1 MKNFILIFI
10 LLSFVQMP
18 LDGQNIP
25 KDFKLKVETFVKK
38 AMDATHVVPGLGLA
52 VVKDDQIIFAE
63 GFGYRDVENQLPVTA
78 ETGFY
83 IASTT
88 KSLMGMAAAQLEHQG
103 LVELDNPLGNFYTNR
118 NFLPPLDAT
127 KLSLVNLFS
136 HKHNLRNGGLQYH
149 LAFIDE
155 HSQENFER
163 ILFDFTRPR
172 ENEFRYS
179 NTSINIAANALERA
193 SGKSWKELVAQ
204 WVFAPIG
211 MKRTTSYMSTALQKE
226 FAFPYIQLNGQYQR
240 LAIKT
245 DGQMQSAGGTVT
257 TPKDYARWLLVNTNK
272 GKIDGKQVIPAK
284 VIERAQKSY
293 ANLDANYFKF
303 HRKGYGLGLY
313 HADYEGDK
321 LMHHFGGFAGYMAHT
336 SFMPEHKIG
345 VVALSNESDFGGLLP
360 HLVACYIY
368 DVLLGKENLEE
379 KYDKELEEWKASI
392 VKNQERTKGRLKQK
406 EDLVKKA
413 ATNPSNWQYDPQA
426 FCGIYNNPR
435 IGHFTVM
442 TKEDNRLWAT
452 YGPHTAPMFPL
463 SKNQFLLDWQITGLV
478 SPPIQLNVQ
487 YNSKGLINALLY
499 GGREFRLLPIGT
511 DPDKLN
517 FVYKNIDQLL
527 AKYTK
532 SFRKED
538 ARTLKDFFQKN
549 YSTGAITEPYL
560 NIMGYRYL
568 RAGHTDLAIAI
579 FESVLDFYPNSS
591 NAYDSLGEAYFQANN
606 KELAKKYYEK
616 SLQLD
621 PENENAQQV
630 LEKLEKGRR

>member
-18 LDGQNIP
+18 PDAQNIP

-38 AMDATHVVPGLGLA
+38 AMNATHIVPGLGLA
-52 VVKDDQIIFAE
+52 VVKDNQVIFAE

-103 LVELDNPLGNFYTNR
+103 LVELDSPLANFYPGR

-127 KLSLVNLFS
+127 KVKLVNLFS
-136 HKHNLRNGGLQYH
+136 HKHNLSNDFLQYH
-149 LAFIDE
+149 LTFINE

-172 ENEFRYS
+172 ENEFQYS

-211 MKRTTSYMSTALQKE
+211 MKRTTSYMSTAEQKE

-240 LAIKT
+240 LAIKV

-257 TPKDYARWLLVNTNK
+257 TPKDYARWLLVNINK
-272 GKIDGKQVIPAK
+272 GKIDGKQVIPAE
-284 VIERAQKSY
+284 VIERAQRSY

-336 SFMPEHKIG
+336 SFMPERKIG
-345 VVALSNESDFGGLLP
+345 VVALSNESNFGGRLP

-368 DVLLGKENLEE
+368 DLLLGKENLEE

-426 FCGIYNNPR
+426 FCGVYNNPR

-442 TKEDNRLWAT
+442 AKEDNSLSAT
-452 YGPHTAPMFPL
+452 YGPHTAPMFP
-463 SKNQFLLDWQITGLV
+463 SNKNQFLLDWQITGLV
-478 SPPIQLNVQ
+478 SPPTQLTVQ
-487 YNSKGLINALLY
+487 YNPKGIINALIY
-499 GGREFRLLPIGT
+499 EGVEFRLLPTGT
-511 DPDKLN
+511 HPDELN
-517 FVYKNIDQLL
+517 IVYKTTNELL
-527 AKYTK
+527 SKYTK
-532 SFRKED
+532 AFQKED
-538 ARTLKDFFQKN
+538 AGALKDFFQKN
-549 YSTGAITEPYL
+549 YKKGAITESYL
-560 NIMGYRYL
+560 NALGYCYL
-568 RAGHTDLAIAI
+568 KIEHIDLAIAI
-579 FESVLDFYPNSS
+579 FESVLGFYPNSS
-591 NAYDSLGEAYFQANN
+591 NAYDSLGEAYLKADN

-630 LEKLEKGRR
+630 LEKLEKDK